1 MKNNQKVDSLTPK
14 TASAALNMIRD
25 KYCKELSP
33 REMEALIAAENML
46 RENPNLATKYLR

>member
-1 MKNNQKVDSLTPK
+1 MRNNKNFEPLTPK

-46 RENPNLATKYLR
+46 RENPDLAIKYLR